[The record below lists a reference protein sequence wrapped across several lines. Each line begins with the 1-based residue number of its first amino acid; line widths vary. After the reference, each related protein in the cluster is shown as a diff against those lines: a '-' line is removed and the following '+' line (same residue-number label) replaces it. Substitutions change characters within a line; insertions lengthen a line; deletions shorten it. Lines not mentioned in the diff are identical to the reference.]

1 MAYRSLREC
10 VDDLNRIG
18 DLKEITA
25 EIDPHLELG
34 MIQRRAYRLGAPA
47 LFFRNLKGCRYPA
60 LANLYGTK
68 KRARYVLRHGFA
80 AVELL
85 IGLKADPALLLRRP
99 ERLPKGVWGLL
110 SGAVHAAPVPVPR
123 SKAPVLAHRISKRDL
138 PRLVSWPEDG
148 GAFITLPIVYTQ
160 EPAHP
165 WWRGFVRSNLGM
177 YRVQLD
183 GNQYTDDEVG
193 LHYQIHRGIGL
204 HHQKALQAGQPL
216 KVQIAVGGP
225 PALGLSAVMP
235 LPEGLPELVF
245 AGVLGGRGVRIAP
258 SGGPL
263 PILAEADFLLE
274 GEVHG
279 AQTKPEGP
287 FGDHL
292 GYYSL
297 THEFPVMKLTNV
309 WAREGAIWPFTTVG
323 RPPQEDTTFGE
334 IIHEMTGPALPT
346 VLPGV
351 KGVNAVDEAGV
362 HPLLLAIASERY
374 EPYRKRKRPQEILT
388 AAHAI
393 LGFGQLSLAKYL
405 LIVAGED
412 DPNLQVHDSRGL
424 FRHLLERIDFRRDL
438 HFQTETT
445 VDTLD
450 YSGSG
455 FQQGSKVVMAACGE
469 PIRRLPQEC
478 AVEEFGVFRQIRVV
492 APGVLALSGPD
503 FDPASF
509 RGEDPLLSS
518 LHELFPRDHPARE
531 FPLWVITEQ
540 ASFLHNA
547 WENFLWVA
555 FTRSDPAS
563 DIYGLESFVK
573 AKHWGC
579 AGPLVIDARK
589 KPHHAPELYEDPAL
603 VAKVEAMA
611 ARGGPLHG
619 LF

>member
-1 MAYRSLREC
+1 MAYSSLREC
-10 VDDLNRIG
+10 VDDLRRVG
-18 DLKEITA
+18 DLIEITA
-25 EIDPHLELG
+25 EVDPRLELG
-34 MIQRRAYRLGAPA
+34 MIQRRAYQAEAPA
-47 LFFRNLKGCRYPA
+47 LLFSNLKGCRYPA
-60 LANLYGTK
+60 LANLYGTT
-68 KRARYVLRHGFA
+68 KRARYVLRHGFR

-85 IGLKADPALLLRRP
+85 IKLKADPGLLLRDP
-99 ERLPKGVWGLL
+99 ARLPKGVLDLL
-110 SGAVHAAPVPVPR
+110 GGGVHAAPVPVSR
-123 SKAPVLAHRISKRDL
+123 KRAPVLAHRISKDDL
-138 PRLVSWPEDG
+138 PKVVSWPQDG
-148 GAFITLPIVYTQ
+148 GAFITLPVVYSQ
-160 EPAHP
+160 EPGGA
-165 WWRGFVRSNLGM
+165 WWNGIARSNLGM

-183 GNQYTDDEVG
+183 GNDYAADEVG
-193 LHYQIHRGIGL
+193 LHYQIHRGIGV

-258 SGGPL
+258 SGGAY

-274 GEVHG
+274 GEVLG
-279 AQTKPEGP
+279 TATKPEGP

-297 THEFPVMKLTNV
+297 AHEFPVLKLKNV

-334 IIHEMTGPALPT
+334 IIHQMTGPALST

-374 EPYRKRKRPQEILT
+374 EPYRARKRPQEILT

-412 DPNLQVHDSRGL
+412 DPALDVHDSRAV
-424 FRHLLERIDFRRDL
+424 FRHMLERIDLRRDL
-438 HFQTETT
+438 HFQTQTT

-450 YSGSG
+450 YSGTG
-455 FQQGSKVVMAACGE
+455 FQEGSKVVLAACG
-469 PIRRLPQEC
+469 PPRRRLPEAC
-478 AVEEFGVFRQIRVV
+478 SVDEHRVFSKIRVV

-503 FDPASF
+503 FDRSCR
-509 RGEDPLLSS
+509 RGEDPLLGG
-518 LHELFPRDHPARE
+518 LGELFPADHPARE
-531 FPLWVITEQ
+531 FPLWVITED
-540 ASFLHNA
+540 AGFLENA

-555 FTRSDPAS
+555 FTRSDPAT
-563 DIYGLESFVK
+563 DVYGLESFVR

-579 AGPLVIDARK
+579 EGPLVIDARK
-589 KPHHAPELYEDPAL
+589 KPHHAPELKEDPGL
-603 VAKVEAMA
+603 VAKIEAMA
-611 ARGGPLHG
+611 ARGGPLYG
-619 LF
+619 IF

>member
-18 DLKEITA
+18 DLKEITV

-34 MIQRRAYRLGAPA
+34 MIQRRAYRSGAPA

-85 IGLKADPALLLRRP
+85 IGLKADPSLLLRRP

-110 SGAVHAAPVPVPR
+110 SGAVNAAPVPVPR
-123 SKAPVLAHRISKRDL
+123 SKAPVLAQRISKLDL
-138 PRLVSWPEDG
+138 PRLVSWPDDG
-148 GAFITLPIVYTQ
+148 GGFITLPIVYTQ
-160 EPAHP
+160 EPALP

-183 GNQYTDDEVG
+183 GNQYADDEVG

-204 HHQKALQAGQPL
+204 HHQKALQAGEPL
-216 KVQIAVGGP
+216 KVQVAVGGP

-263 PILAEADFLLE
+263 PLLAEADFLLE
-274 GEVHG
+274 GEVYG
-279 AQTKPEGP
+279 TQTKPEGP

-297 THEFPVMKLTNV
+297 THEFPVMKLSNV

-323 RPPQEDTTFGE
+323 RPPQEDTVFGE

-374 EPYRKRKRPQEILT
+374 EPYRKRERPQEILT

-492 APGVLALSGPD
+492 APGVLALSGAD
-503 FDPASF
+503 FDPASP

-518 LHELFPRDHPARE
+518 LHELFPQDHPARE

-579 AGPLVIDARK
+579 SGPLVIDARK

-603 VAKVEAMA
+603 IAKIEAMA